1 MWKLFSSLCLLS
13 NICCSFCVNRNANIS
28 CWNFLSLSLSLSIHL
43 SYIQVKIRVLR
54 IEIRMKIFVVV
65 IVRGALETFQWIL
78 KRFLMMRRTF
88 KQFASFWMLNFM
100 LHVIWRTTQ
109 NKTQS
114 PYISLNTIL
123 HIVCVVQLFACQLLI
138 FAQLFPSPKN
148 PGVIFVVCFQFRK
161 ITTTQ
166 TKTSI
171 VIDLFLFRKYEM
183 KGEKDPEIV
192 VLIHNIAERCC
203 WVKDKTLHKLWLN
216 INFHVVN
223 SINFILRR
231 RKSTNVYP
239 IERFAKL
246 NIQQLSNSSNQAEY
260 VPHSFTHTHTL
271 NVKAYR

>member
-100 LHVIWRTTQ
+100 LYVIWRTTQ

-114 PYISLNTIL
+114 PYISLHCL
-123 HIVCVVQLFACQLLI
+123 CR
-138 FAQLFPSPKN
+138 S
-148 PGVIFVVCFQFRK
+148 VVCMPIAHFCATFSISEKSGGDFRCVFSISQNNDHSNKDFNSNWFISVSK
-161 ITTTQ
+161 IW
-166 TKTSI
+166 
-171 VIDLFLFRKYEM
+171 
-183 KGEKDPEIV
+183 
-192 VLIHNIAERCC
+192 NERREGSGDSC
-203 WVKDKTLHKLWLN
+203 
-216 INFHVVN
+216 
-223 SINFILRR
+223 
-231 RKSTNVYP
+231 
-239 IERFAKL
+239 A
-246 NIQQLSNSSNQAEY
+246 
-260 VPHSFTHTHTL
+260 HS
-271 NVKAYR
+271 